1 MASCA
6 LALCLPC
13 ASPWKIKIS
22 CCCCIGRHSQH
33 PHAWRSFFSLH
44 FTIIFLGR
52 SNLIIIVVIIAQ
64 LCMNDSFSL
73 ALAGSTLRATQ
84 SIIHTELQLDWK
96 TEINTNFPI
105 SHVIISNLMSVLSFL
120 LPRARWVSGQ
130 SSTRLGGRM
139 HNECAFQPHY
149 VRVRLVELKNMAG

>member
-6 LALCLPC
+6 LALCLLC

-22 CCCCIGRHSQH
+22 RCCCCIGRHSQH
-33 PHAWRSFFSLH
+33 PHAWRSFFSSLSLH

-64 LCMNDSFSL
+64 LCMNDSLSL

-96 TEINTNFPI
+96 SEINTNFPI
-105 SHVIISNLMSVLSFL
+105 SHVIISNLCALFFSSSQATKAVLHL
-120 LPRARWVSGQ
+120 GWAAECIMNAH
-130 SSTRLGGRM
+130 SSLIMCGSDWW
-139 HNECAFQPHY
+139 N
-149 VRVRLVELKNMAG
+149 